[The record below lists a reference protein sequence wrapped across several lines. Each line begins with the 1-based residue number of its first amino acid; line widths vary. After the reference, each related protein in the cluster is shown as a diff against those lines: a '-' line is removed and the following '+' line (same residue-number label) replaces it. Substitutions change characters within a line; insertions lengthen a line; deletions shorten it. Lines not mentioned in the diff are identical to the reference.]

1 MDETEIKIEETKIR
15 VAKRFPPGDRWS
27 PLSNTT
33 LVLESLTEVL
43 EYVYQD
49 RGNTQFYMDA
59 REGFV
64 YIVETEEIE
73 VVPPPPPEPKKFSL
87 YGEY

>member
-1 MDETEIKIEETKIR
+1 MSKEPQIKEEEVKTK
-15 VAKRFPPGDRWS
+15 VAKRVPPGDRWA

-33 LVLESLTEVL
+33 VVLDSLTDVL
-43 EYVYQD
+43 EYIYQKK
-49 RGNTQFYMDA
+49 GNTQFYMDA

-64 YIVETEEIE
+64 YVVEKEEKVIQ
-73 VVPPPPPEPKKFSL
+73 PEPEKRYSL